1 MDGKFFFQG
10 ETLEQ
15 FSAGF
20 GANLNRFT
28 QMMAEARAS
37 IAGID
42 LPQDLQPVRYVMV
55 IAEPWSGDV
64 LYFLPPAAALAEKAG
79 WEMRIFHRDQHPDLI
94 EPYRKD
100 GLYLSIP
107 VFVFC
112 DEAFNELAH
121 WVERPQEA
129 TRVIDEEMLAL
140 RRRLREDHKES
151 WRNETVREM
160 IHLFKAPE

>member
-1 MDGKFFFQG
+1 MDRDFFFQG

-20 GANLNRFT
+20 GANLSRFT

-37 IAGID
+37 VAD
-42 LPQDLQPVRYVMV
+42 RALSHELQQVRYMLA

-64 LYFLPPAAALAEKAG
+64 LYYLPPAAALAEKAG
-79 WEMRIFHRDQHPDLI
+79 WELRIFHRDQHPDLI
-94 EPYRKD
+94 LPYRKD

-107 VFVFC
+107 VFVFY
-112 DEAFNELAH
+112 DEAFKELTH
-121 WVERPQEA
+121 WVERPREA

-151 WRNETVREM
+151 WREETVREM